1 MTISG
6 NRTRF
11 ASAFVL
17 LALMSACAGA
27 PQPKPSDK
35 PSMDKFVFLTRQG
48 CVNTVTMRENFDAA
62 LKAMGWSREYH
73 FVDADTLATTDPR
86 GGYGTPTILYE
97 GRDLFDMPEPPV
109 PHPPP
114 T

>member
-1 MTISG
+1 M
-6 NRTRF
+6 NE
-11 ASAFVL
+11 
-17 LALMSACAGA
+17 
-27 PQPKPSDK
+27 
-35 PSMDKFVFLTRQG
+35 PSMDKFVFLTRPG

-62 LKAMGWSREYH
+62 LNRLALPLQYQ
-73 FVDADTLATTDPR
+73 FIDADTLAPSDPR
-86 GGYGTPTILYE
+86 GGYGTPTVLYD

>member
-1 MTISG
+1 MTHL
-6 NRTRF
+6 TRM
-11 ASAFVL
+11 SLLGSVL
-17 LALMSACAGA
+17 GLAGLVAACSSA
-27 PQPKPSDK
+27 PQHKQPEKH
-35 PSMDKFVFLTRQG
+35 SMEKFVFLTRQG

-62 LKAMGWSREYH
+62 LKTLALPSDYQ
-73 FVDADTLATTDPR
+73 FIDADTLASDDPR
-86 GGYGTPTILYE
+86 GGYGTPTILDD